1 VQYRFFASLR
11 KSQGWLSQRCEKETE
26 QKNIEDYKGCLT
38 VAIEADREQRW
49 FDFHSNPW
57 WLGGSL
63 RSLAQITFKKSSI
76 VANPDLPSRQ

>member
-1 VQYRFFASLR
+1 ML
-11 KSQGWLSQRCEKETE
+11 KM
-26 QKNIEDYKGCLT
+26 
-38 VAIEADREQRW
+38 AIEADREQRW